1 MQRKIIN
8 SQLSNFKTYEMYK
21 RQLLTLSENVF
32 EFKNMPK
39 YISTAYLNKI
49 LLRRGSIAFF
59 IDEVLGLLALP
70 YTILGK
76 PDVYGRPKAI
86 KVTSDNGYTKTI
98 KNTDDFVIM
107 YDNNGLYPL
116 WLDVIQY
123 AERIALST
131 RTCDINI
138 LQQRTPRIFKTKS
151 ENVRTIQDLVNNID
165 AMENT
170 VIAYEDLDLDDTTI
184 VLEPAPFVADK
195 VDAHKEKDWN
205 EFLRLIG
212 IANTSF
218 QKKERNIRD
227 EVLASQGGTIA
238 SRYSR
243 FEPRQKAI
251 EEINEKLKNKTLL
264 DGRPAFEKDLEVRYY
279 DGIPTS
285 VEDVEDIEEMYDE
298 EDERGNNDVSIL

>member
-1 MQRKIIN
+1 MQKKLIN

-59 IDEVLGLLALP
+59 VDEVLGLLALP

-76 PDVYGRPKAI
+76 PDVYGRPNAI
-86 KVTSDNGYTKTI
+86 KVTSQNGYTKTI

-116 WLDVIQY
+116 WLDILQY
-123 AERIALST
+123 AERIALDT

-138 LQQRTPRIFKTKS
+138 LQQRTPRFWKTKS
-151 ENVRTIQDLVNNID
+151 ENVKTIQDLVNNVD
-165 AMENT
+165 GMENT

-184 VLEPAPFVADK
+184 VLEPAPYVADK
-195 VDAHKEKDWN
+195 IDTHKEKDWN

-251 EEINEKLKNKTLL
+251 EEINEKFKDRFLINGKKVL
-264 DGRPAFEKDLEVRYY
+264 EKELEVRYY

-285 VEDVEDIEEMYDE
+285 VEDIEEMNE
-298 EDERGNNDVSIL
+298 EEEEENVSIL